1 MKPLALLEAAVKK
14 PVFGAGHEVLAALA
28 ISGPS
33 LRLDAERV
41 AELRPQL
48 IHEAQ
53 ALGAR
58 LGDHDKG
65 AQAA

>member
-1 MKPLALLEAAVKK
+1 M
-14 PVFGAGHEVLAALA
+14 
-28 ISGPS
+28 
-33 LRLDAERV
+33 

-65 AQAA
+65 VQAA